1 MLSNKNYYNL
11 SFIIDLYNTHL
22 IFVKLFYVFDHLS
35 VASVNVMK
43 KILKISKIRYIYLK
57 FHYNFEYLEILYNPM

>member
-35 VASVNVMK
+35 AASVYVMK
-43 KILKISKIRYIYLK
+43 KNLKILKILMYL
-57 FHYNFEYLEILYNPM
+57 P

>member
-1 MLSNKNYYNL
+1 MLSNKNHYNL

-35 VASVNVMK
+35 VASVYVMK
-43 KILKISKIRYIYLK
+43 KNFKNIENFNVFTLNFTIILNI
-57 FHYNFEYLEILYNPM
+57 

>member
-22 IFVKLFYVFDHLS
+22 IFVKLFYEFDHLS
-35 VASVNVMK
+35 VASVYVMK
-43 KILKISKIRYIYLK
+43 KNFKNIENSIYLS
-57 FHYNFEYLEILYNPM
+57 

>member
-22 IFVKLFYVFDHLS
+22 IFVKLFYEFDHLS
-35 VASVNVMK
+35 VASVYVMK
-43 KILKISKIRYIYLK
+43 KILKISKNLM
-57 FHYNFEYLEILYNPM
+57 FLP

>member
-35 VASVNVMK
+35 VGSVCVMK
-43 KILKISKIRYIYLK
+43 KNFKNIEKFNVFTLNFTIILNI
-57 FHYNFEYLEILYNPM
+57 